1 MTHEMH
7 WLRDQT
13 QERFDNRDLLFHQR
27 NGARLRWRATV
38 TDVVGSDEA
47 KPARQSLH
55 ELPPLPARAS
65 GVMAKDHG
73 NAASFI
79 AVVHIEMVNGN
90 LGHRAG
96 SPHRHRTLV
105 QQKSK
110 LHDPLRTWA
119 MLAHCDA

>member
-65 GVMAKDHG
+65 GAMAKDHG
-73 NAASFI
+73 NAGTFI
-79 AVVHIEMVNGN
+79 AVMRIEAVHGN
-90 LGHRAG
+90 LGHRG
-96 SPHRHRTLV
+96 GPLLRHRSHVPANT
-105 QQKSK
+105 K
-110 LHDPLRTWA
+110 
-119 MLAHCDA
+119 

>member
-1 MTHEMH
+1 
-7 WLRDQT
+7 
-13 QERFDNRDLLFHQR
+13 
-27 NGARLRWRATV
+27 
-38 TDVVGSDEA
+38 
-47 KPARQSLH
+47 
-55 ELPPLPARAS
+55 
-65 GVMAKDHG
+65 MAKDHG

-119 MLAHCDA
+119 MLAHCDAAFARRCAATGVEKWYLGSPYSLVVIECGDGSSLQFLGV